1 VLALLRTWSERRQRR
16 HNAYLERVRRIGA
29 ARYSVYWASFWS
41 LVFGVLFAF
50 DLSTDNCCGRSLVE
64 IAAFAGV
71 FAIAMG
77 ALFFVLT
84 YIVIRADLSL
94 SRRREP

>member
-1 VLALLRTWSERRQRR
+1 
-16 HNAYLERVRRIGA
+16 
-29 ARYSVYWASFWS
+29 
-41 LVFGVLFAF
+41 VLFAF